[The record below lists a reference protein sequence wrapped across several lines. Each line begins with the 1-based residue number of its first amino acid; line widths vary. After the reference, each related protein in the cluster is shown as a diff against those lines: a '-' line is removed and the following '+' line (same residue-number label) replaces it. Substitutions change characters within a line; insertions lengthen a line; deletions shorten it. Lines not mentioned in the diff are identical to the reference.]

1 MFAQY
6 MLKLAALVVGEPSRF
21 RMESSDI
28 ETLRAKLVELNEDAR
43 TIQNHADAE
52 SRALTEDEDRQLTA
66 IFNEFERVEK
76 DLQRRQKMIDNEQ
89 RLNAPR
95 GRQLPVDVGDP
106 NQNQLAPRGSTSL
119 QVPNNARI
127 DVVDRLPR
135 GHWGFNN
142 MGEFSV
148 AVRRAANP
156 NASAGQVD
164 PRLTRLNAAPTS
176 YGNENTGPDGGFLV
190 PPDFRNDI
198 MTKVLAENTLLSR
211 VDQIPIAGNSFM
223 MPVDET
229 TPWQTSGGIQAYWE
243 GEGDVGTQSKPSFTT
258 KQVRANKIT
267 ALVGMT
273 EEMLEDAPAIDAY
286 LRRKAPEKI
295 NFKLDTA
302 IVSGNGVGKPLGI
315 LNSAALVT
323 VTKESSQAADTLL
336 MENVVKMYS
345 RMYAPL
351 LGSSIWL
358 MNQDVMPQ
366 LLQINSRALDVAGSQ
381 VYGGQPMY
389 IGPGQLSQAP
399 NGMLLGRPIV
409 YTQACPTLGD
419 LGDVIFA
426 DMSQYLAVIKGGIKA
441 DTSMHLWFDYGITAY
456 RFSLR
461 IGGNPWWGSTITPA
475 SGSSNTLGCFIA
487 LQAR

>member
-1 MFAQY
+1 MSKLLFA
-6 MLKLAALVVGEPSRF
+6 LSNLIVGDPQRF
-21 RMESSDI
+21 RMDGSDV
-28 ETLRAKLVELNEDAR
+28 ENLRAKLVELNQDAM
-43 TIQNHADAE
+43 TIQQTADAE
-52 SRALTEDEDRQLTA
+52 NRQLSDDEERQVQA
-66 IFNEFERVEK
+66 IFAEFERTEK
-76 DLQRRQKMIDNEQ
+76 DLQRRERMAANDQK
-89 RLNAPR
+89 LNGSR
-95 GRQLPVDVGDP
+95 GRALPPAVSGGEGP
-106 NQNQLAPRGSTSL
+106 NNRPQAPGSGY
-119 QVPNNARI
+119 QVPDGSRI
-127 DVVDRLPR
+127 DIVDRLPR
-135 GHWGFNN
+135 GHWGWNN
-142 MGEFSV
+142 MGEFSL

-156 NASAGQVD
+156 NGSGVVD
-164 PRLTRLNAAPTS
+164 PRLGRFAAAPST
-176 YGNENTGPDGGFLV
+176 YGTEGTGADGGFLV

-211 VDQIPIAGNSFM
+211 VDQIPVGGNSFM

-243 GEGDVGTQSKPSFTT
+243 DEAVVGTQSKPSFTT

-267 ALVGMT
+267 ALVGMS
-273 EEMLEDAPAIDAY
+273 EEMLEDAPAVDAY

-295 NFKLDTA
+295 NYKVDAA

-315 LNSAALVT
+315 LNSASLIT

-336 MENVVKMYS
+336 MENVTKMYS

-351 LGSSIWL
+351 LSSSVWL

-426 DMSQYLAVIKGGIKA
+426 DMSQYLAIIKGGVKT
-441 DTSMHLWFDYGITAY
+441 DTSMHLWFDYGIMAY
-456 RFSLR
+456 RFVLR
-461 IGGNPWWGSTITPA
+461 IGGMPWWASAITPA
-475 SGSSNTLGCFIA
+475 SGSSNTLGCFVA